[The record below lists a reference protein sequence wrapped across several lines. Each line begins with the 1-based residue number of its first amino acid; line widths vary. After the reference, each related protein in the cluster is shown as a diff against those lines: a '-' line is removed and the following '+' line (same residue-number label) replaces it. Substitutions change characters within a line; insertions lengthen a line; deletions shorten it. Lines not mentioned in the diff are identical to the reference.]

1 MRLER
6 RVRLQTWGGGRLA
19 PLESRSTPTLIRGHV
34 IESAAELGSIVDQWD
49 ELAVEASEPFC
60 SPAWMLAWWRN
71 AAPADAA
78 LRAVAVLDGR
88 ELVGV
93 APMFAQRGTS
103 GLARYALLASPMSLR
118 AAPLARRGREQ
129 EAAAAIAEALAMASP
144 YPDIVTFAG
153 IGQISSWPSLLQRAW
168 PGSRRPLLFE
178 EQTIPA
184 PYVSLEGRSF
194 DEWFASKSPN
204 FRQQIRRR
212 RRQLEAAGAVFR
224 LAAADEV
231 VRDLR
236 AFAALHH
243 ARWRPRG
250 GSGVLDQNVERML
263 EDVAPVLAANGR
275 MRVFAIDV
283 EDRPI
288 SVQIF
293 VGTGGEFSYWLGGFD
308 AAWSAQQPSMQGL
321 VAAIEHAF
329 HAGDG
334 VLDLGGGGPPY
345 KYRLANE
352 EVLLEWSTLV
362 LPGARFLL
370 ARGAVA
376 ARTTRRSIS
385 KRLPRETRHRLRRVR
400 SALRRTDRPRRA
412 DR

>member
-1 MRLER
+1 MLRAR
-6 RVRLQTWGGGRLA
+6 TIDRVT
-19 PLESRSTPTLIRGHV
+19 
-34 IESAAELGSIVDQWD
+34 ELDSIVSQWD
-49 ELAVEASEPFC
+49 ALAVEASEPFC

-71 AAPADAA
+71 VAPADAA
-78 LRAVAVLDGR
+78 LRAVVVLDGR
-88 ELVGV
+88 ELVGI
-93 APMFAQRGTS
+93 APMFARRGAS

-129 EAAAAIAEALAMASP
+129 EAAAAIAQALAAASP
-144 YPDIVTFAG
+144 HPDVVTFAG
-153 IGQISSWPSLLQRAW
+153 IGSSSSWPSLLQGAW
-168 PGSRRPLLFE
+168 PGPRRPQLFR
-178 EQTIPA
+178 EQAVPA

-224 LAAADEV
+224 LATTDEV

-275 MRVFAIDV
+275 MRVFVIDV
-283 EDRPI
+283 AGRPI

-308 AAWSAQQPSMQGL
+308 AAWSAQQPSLQGL

-345 KYRLANE
+345 KYRLAKE

-376 ARTTRRSIS
+376 TRKTRRSIS
-385 KRLPRETRHRLRRVR
+385 KRIPRGTRHRLRRVR
-400 SALRRTDRPRRA
+400 SALRRTDRPRAA